1 MQYEDSSEDEL
12 STDGGS
18 DVDDKDEQNGLV
30 DVEDLG
36 NVMNNQKTANV
47 SLCTMF
53 HKWNDR

>member
-18 DVDDKDEQNGLV
+18 DVDDKDERNGLV

-47 SLCTMF
+47 SLCMMF
-53 HKWNDR
+53 HKCNDR

>member
-36 NVMNNQKTANV
+36 IVMNNQKTANV
-47 SLCTMF
+47 SLSTMF